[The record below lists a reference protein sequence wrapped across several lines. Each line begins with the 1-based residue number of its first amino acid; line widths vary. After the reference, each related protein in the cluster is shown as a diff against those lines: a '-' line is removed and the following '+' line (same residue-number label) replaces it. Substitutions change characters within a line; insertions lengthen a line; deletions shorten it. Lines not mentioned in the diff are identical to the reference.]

1 MRARYR
7 NQLTADDVG
16 RRVTV
21 RRWVE
26 DAERGAR
33 PSDVLGH
40 LRSWEA
46 DVLVVERSTGEHVEI
61 DVGDILAARV
71 IPAAPTRVLR
81 ESPAGEDPGPSA

>member
-7 NQLTADDVG
+7 NQLTADDIG
-16 RRVTV
+16 QRVSV

-40 LRSWEA
+40 LRSWED
-46 DVLVVERSTGEHVEI
+46 DVLVVERSTGELVEV
-61 DVGDILAARV
+61 DVGDILAAKV
-71 IPAAPTRVLR
+71 IPPAPTRVLR
-81 ESPAGEDPGPSA
+81 EPPSGHDPGPT